1 MSAASNYTEDR
12 TLDFWLKANSQSSTA
27 PTTVYVGL
35 FTSDDS
41 TGGTSD
47 NLEAGILTNEV
58 STSGTAYV
66 RKAVTF
72 GAITNGSVSNS
83 GNITFD
89 TATANWGTI
98 THVAVM
104 DTDSTSD
111 SAGAGNV
118 LFYGALDT
126 AREILTDDTFQITT
140 GNLTVTL
147 A

>member
-12 TLDFWLKANSQSSTA
+12 TLDYWLKANSAASTSPA
-27 PTTVYVGL
+27 TVYVAL
-35 FTSDDS
+35 FTTDDS

-47 NLEAGILTNEV
+47 LLEAGTLTNEV
-58 STSGTAYV
+58 TTVATAYV

-72 GAITNGSVSNS
+72 GVITNGSVSNS

-98 THVAVM
+98 THIAVM
-104 DTDSTSD
+104 DASTS
-111 SAGAGNV
+111 GNV
-118 LFYGALDT
+118 LFYGSLDT

>member
-12 TLDFWLKANSQSSTA
+12 TLDFWLKANSAATSA

-35 FTSDDS
+35 FTSNPS
-41 TGGTSD
+41 TGSTSE
-47 NLEAGILTNEV
+47 NLEAGTLTDEV
-58 STSGTAYV
+58 SGNGYA

-72 GAITNGSVSNS
+72 GTVSGGSVSNS
-83 GNITFD
+83 GNVTFD
-89 TATANWGTI
+89 PASGGDWGTI
-98 THVAVM
+98 THIAVM
-104 DTDSTSD
+104 DASTT
-111 SAGAGNV
+111 GNV

-126 AREILTDDTFQITT
+126 AKEIQNGDTFQVTT

>member
-27 PTTVYVGL
+27 PATVYVGL

-47 NLEAGILTNEV
+47 NLEAGVLTNEV

-66 RKAVTF
+66 RQAVTF
-72 GAITNGSVSNS
+72 GTISNGSVSNS
-83 GNITFD
+83 GNITFP
-89 TATANWGTI
+89 TATSNWGTI

>member
-12 TLDFWLKANSQSSTA
+12 TLDFWLKANSQTSTA
-27 PTTVYVGL
+27 PATVYVGL

-41 TGGTSD
+41 TGATGE
-47 NLEAGILTNEV
+47 NLEAGTLTNEV
-58 STSGTAYV
+58 SGGSYA
-66 RKAVTF
+66 RKSATF
-72 GAITNGSVSNS
+72 GTISNGSVSTSANV
-83 GNITFD
+83 TFD

-104 DTDSTSD
+104 DASTT
-111 SAGAGNV
+111 GNV

-126 AREILTDDTFQITT
+126 SKTIESGDTFQITS
-140 GNLTVTL
+140 GNLTVSL

>member
-27 PTTVYVGL
+27 PATVYVAL

-41 TGGTSD
+41 TGATSD
-47 NLEAGILTNEV
+47 NLEAGTLTNEV

-66 RKAVTF
+66 RQAVTF
-72 GAITNGSVSNS
+72 GTISNGSVSNS
-83 GNITFD
+83 GNITFP

-104 DTDSTSD
+104 DIDSTSD

-118 LFYGALDT
+118 LFYGSLDT
-126 AREILTDDTFQITT
+126 AREILLDDTFQITT
-140 GNLTVTL
+140 SNLTVTL

>member
-41 TGGTSD
+41 TGATSD

-58 STSGTAYV
+58 TTVGTAYV

-72 GAITNGSVSNS
+72 GTISNGSVSNS

-98 THVAVM
+98 THIAIM
-104 DTDSTSD
+104 DIDSTSD

-118 LFYGALDT
+118 LFYGSLDT

-140 GNLTVTL
+140 GNLTITL